1 MFFVSVASKGLR
13 VYVSGLESTLAG
25 MPISVDSKGSYAAQK
40 LCRRARI
47 SSDRGPGRLG
57 PYGREQD
64 RLKMKKRELRS
75 RIPEQINAWE
85 VYYSD

>member
-1 MFFVSVASKGLR
+1 MLHKN
-13 VYVSGLESTLAG
+13 
-25 MPISVDSKGSYAAQK
+25 

-47 SSDRGPGRLG
+47 SSECGPGRLG

-64 RLKMKKRELRS
+64 RLKMEKRELRS